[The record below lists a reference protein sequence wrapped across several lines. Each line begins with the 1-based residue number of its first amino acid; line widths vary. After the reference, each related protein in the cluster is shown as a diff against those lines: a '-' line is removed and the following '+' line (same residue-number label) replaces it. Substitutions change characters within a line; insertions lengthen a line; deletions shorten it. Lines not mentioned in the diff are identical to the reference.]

1 MDVLDSSLLWS
12 FTTTAAVP
20 PVPAPEVMAV
30 AGGVLVLPGIDRR
43 RYFRWHRDVLDFW
56 IDYFRQILNLSPT
69 EARLRAA
76 AMMNEAEAGDQRS
89 AKDYWRGYFKT
100 VEQKRLERLLEQ
112 DEEDLLLM

>member
-30 AGGVLVLPGIDRR
+30 AGGVLVLPGIDRGG
-43 RYFRWHRDVLDFW
+43 YFRWHRGVLDFW
-56 IDYFRQILNLSPT
+56 IAYFRQILNLSPT

-100 VEQKRLERLLEQ
+100 VEKKRLGRVMGQE
-112 DEEDLLLM
+112 EEDLLLM